1 MRSSAGHS
9 PGTSSLAQRQARC
22 AVEDGPCATM
32 RPRSAG
38 FPYPRSRPMTY
49 FRFRSRSGTKSP
61 KPYWMPRK
69 AQGLRSG
76 ENPARWRGHLDQ
88 LLPRRQR
95 LTRGHHAAMAFA
107 DVPAFMSDLRAREA
121 MAALALEFAILT
133 ASRSGEVLGC
143 SVE

>member
-1 MRSSAGHS
+1 
-9 PGTSSLAQRQARC
+9 
-22 AVEDGPCATM
+22 
-32 RPRSAG
+32 
-38 FPYPRSRPMTY
+38 
-49 FRFRSRSGTKSP
+49 
-61 KPYWMPRK
+61 MPRK

-76 ENPARWRGHLDQ
+76 ENPAKVAGPLDQ

-121 MAALALEFAILT
+121 VAALALEFAILT